1 MKEVTRLT
9 AADKNWK
16 AGQPAP
22 CSYYDE
28 NMRLLVREG
37 VLVADAELVSRLLE
51 RAVFMA
57 AYAEARPV
65 ARPLNVQDPV
75 VDQILHAAEKLGRM
89 YALAPEGGA
98 ALEKTS
104 QDIAMQIQH
113 CCSVDADAAIATA
126 FVAKV
131 ERLRVIQGLKTAII
145 VELVASREGMDASR
159 RQAVVCAA
167 LTANLGLYPALGELE
182 EFAGKLSKSMQYS
195 ILKHPDESVRL
206 LRAGGVTDA
215 NWLRFVREHHERRDG
230 SGYPAGLAAGR
241 LSWEGELIG
250 VAESYV
256 AMVYPK
262 KYKKH
267 RSPVTALKEI
277 HNLRGKEFA
286 PEMVQK
292 LVAATGVYPAGSMFG
307 LASGAAAMLKRST
320 NNLETAELY
329 FVHDKAGFALP
340 APESARDR
348 VSTSEIVEILH
359 PYSCKMPLA
368 TLKKIWFKPPVVR

>member
-16 AGQPAP
+16 AGEPAP

-57 AYAEARPV
+57 SYTEVQPQ

-75 VDQILHAAEKLGRM
+75 FDQVVHAAERLGR
-89 YALAPEGGA
+89 LFVQVKEGGA
-98 ALEKTS
+98 AIEKPCM
-104 QDIAMQIQH
+104 DIAAQIQH
-113 CCSVDADAAIATA
+113 CCAMDADAAIAAA

-131 ERLRVIQGLKTAII
+131 ERMRVIQSLKTAII
-145 VELVASREGMDASR
+145 VELVMGREGIEASR
-159 RQAVVCAA
+159 RQTAVCAA
-167 LTANLGLYPALGELE
+167 LTANIGLYPALGELE

-195 ILKHPDESVRL
+195 ILRHPDESVRL
-206 LRAGGVTDA
+206 LREGGVADA
-215 NWLRFVREHHERRDG
+215 DWLRYVQEHHERQDG
-230 SGYPAGLAAGR
+230 SGYPRGLAAGM

-250 VAESYV
+250 MAESYV

-262 KYKKH
+262 KYKRH

-307 LASGAAAMLKRST
+307 LASGAAVVMKRSA
-320 NNLETAELY
+320 NSLEAAELY
-329 FVHDKAGFALP
+329 FVHDKSGFALP
-340 APESARDR
+340 APESARER
-348 VSTSEIVEILH
+348 ISTSEIVEILH

-368 TLKKIWFKPPVVR
+368 VLKKIWFRPPAR